1 MVEWFLF
8 LPQVRLSVADIAERA
23 RYAEDSGFDGI
34 AFIDHLEAPGLPGES
49 IWEAMS
55 IATWVAAKTQRLRIG
70 HLVLC
75 DAFRHP
81 AVLAKQAVTLS
92 DASDGRFELGLGSGS
107 WPAEFT
113 RFDVGQ
119 QDPVARV
126 EQLGR
131 HLALIRQYWGDSG
144 EDADATQL
152 PKRTHPIPLVLG
164 GSGPRMMEL
173 VRSYADWWNLQA
185 NHLDRLPKLAS
196 AAGTARVSIQQ
207 MVGFVRSGSDPNKVR
222 DVSTRR
228 FGNLGPGLVCGDAD
242 ELVAHFNGL
251 AAQRVERFYVWFAD
265 FAVPGSL
272 AEFGE
277 SVIKALVCLNIAAA
291 ASLGGN
297 DRRPGERTA
306 LDGTQPDL
314 RQVHR
319 RVDGVQPCDRLG
331 DVGHLDGVHLEGDV
345 LQHLGFHRSRRHD
358 VHRDTVAVDFERQGA
373 GKRVHA
379 GFGRRVGGPGHH
391 RLVCRRRRDEHQS

>member
-8 LPQVRLSVADIAERA
+8 LPQVRLSVADITERA
-23 RYAEDSGFDGI
+23 RHAEDSGFDGI

-49 IWEAMS
+49 IWEAMG

-75 DAFRHP
+75 DAFRLP

-92 DASDGRFELGLGSGS
+92 DASGGRFELGLGSGS
-107 WPAEFT
+107 WPAEFA

-119 QDPVARV
+119 QDAVARV

-144 EDADATQL
+144 EDAHATQL

-164 GSGPRMMEL
+164 GSGPRMMAL

-196 AAGTARVSIQQ
+196 AAGSARISIQQ
-207 MVGFVRSGSDPNKVR
+207 MVGFARSGSDPNKVR

-228 FGNLGPGLVCGDAD
+228 FGHLGPGLVCGDAD
-242 ELVAHFNGL
+242 EVITHFNGL

-265 FAVPGSL
+265 FAVPDSL

-277 SVIKALVCLNIAAA
+277 SVIKAFPSFSEN
-291 ASLGGN
+291 
-297 DRRPGERTA
+297 
-306 LDGTQPDL
+306 
-314 RQVHR
+314 
-319 RVDGVQPCDRLG
+319 
-331 DVGHLDGVHLEGDV
+331 
-345 LQHLGFHRSRRHD
+345 
-358 VHRDTVAVDFERQGA
+358 
-373 GKRVHA
+373 
-379 GFGRRVGGPGHH
+379 
-391 RLVCRRRRDEHQS
+391 

>member
-1 MVEWFLF
+1 MVVEWFLF

-49 IWEAMS
+49 IWEAMG

-92 DASDGRFELGLGSGS
+92 DASGGRFELGLGSGS

-131 HLALIRQYWGDSG
+131 HLALIRQYWGDGG
-144 EDADATQL
+144 EDADTAQL
-152 PKRTHPIPLVLG
+152 PKRTYPIPLVLG

-173 VRSYADWWNLQA
+173 VRSHADWWNLQA

-207 MVGFVRSGSDPNKVR
+207 MVGFARSGSDPDKVR
-222 DVSTRR
+222 EVSTRR

-242 ELVAHFNGL
+242 ELVAHFHGL

-265 FAVPGSL
+265 FAAPDSL
-272 AEFGE
+272 TEFGE
-277 SVIKALVCLNIAAA
+277 SVVKTF
-291 ASLGGN
+291 S
-297 DRRPGERTA
+297 
-306 LDGTQPDL
+306 
-314 RQVHR
+314 
-319 RVDGVQPCDRLG
+319 
-331 DVGHLDGVHLEGDV
+331 
-345 LQHLGFHRSRRHD
+345 
-358 VHRDTVAVDFERQGA
+358 GA
-373 GKRVHA
+373 GDGLR
-379 GFGRRVGGPGHH
+379 
-391 RLVCRRRRDEHQS
+391 